1 MAEDLPKDCRKA
13 VSNWTADEFYVY
25 FRPTTSCY
33 LHPSKPHEIVW
44 NVLVEFR
51 AVDWQQW
58 RASGPSLVECIREL
72 DEKIPRRKKLQPGFK
87 PSGKD
92 GRANWLGPFAPAGP
106 LATNVSIEAVADRA
120 RAEAK
125 AKLQRKIAKAKK

>member
-1 MAEDLPKDCRKA
+1 MTDAFPKDCQKI
-13 VSNWTADEFYVY
+13 VSQWTADEFYVY

-33 LHPSKPHEIVW
+33 THPSKPHEVVW

-51 AVDWQQW
+51 AVDWKQW
-58 RASGPSLVECIREL
+58 RASGTSLADCIREL
-72 DEKIPRRKKLQPGFK
+72 DEQIPRRKKLQKGFK

-92 GRANWLGPFAPAGP
+92 GRANWLSPFAPAGP

-120 RAEAK
+120 RA
-125 AKLQRKIAKAKK
+125 KLLKKTGKK